1 MSCGA
6 PSTSAL
12 SCAGEA
18 WGNNSERL
26 EDKLSTSLGSGEI
39 VDLNFLPKRCTF
51 VLRHEVESII
61 VSWVAWFENRKD
73 GNVYLR
79 SQNGWW
85 LAGGVFLYF
94 LWLASFL
101 DSLCLQLSISIIGCD
116 IWGDTSLFFFDLE
129 LFRNLRGTD
138 KQLVFPWWSSPLV
151 FTVERIK
158 CAICAQNQQLDVGAT
173 KRYVYVDLR
182 SAERPKTFCCWVR
195 RLSRLV

>member
-61 VSWVAWFENRKD
+61 VSWVVWFENRKD
-73 GNVYLR
+73 GMYILDHKMVD
-79 SQNGWW
+79 GWQEVFSCIFCDW
-85 LAGGVFLYF
+85 LLFWILFVSSCQFQLSDATSGETRHC
-94 LWLASFL
+94 SFL
-101 DSLCLQLSISIIGCD
+101 
-116 IWGDTSLFFFDLE
+116 T
-129 LFRNLRGTD
+129 
-138 KQLVFPWWSSPLV
+138 
-151 FTVERIK
+151 
-158 CAICAQNQQLDVGAT
+158 
-173 KRYVYVDLR
+173 
-182 SAERPKTFCCWVR
+182 
-195 RLSRLV
+195 

>member
-138 KQLVFPWWSSPLV
+138 KQLVFRQFFGV
-151 FTVERIK
+151 CGRKKIRKKKKKRKGEKEGKEKEKKGKNFRIQFK
-158 CAICAQNQQLDVGAT
+158 
-173 KRYVYVDLR
+173 
-182 SAERPKTFCCWVR
+182 
-195 RLSRLV
+195 